1 MPQEVRV
8 LPHDA
13 IRLVTVAM
21 ADKKHFYHVLAKPFI
36 TCWCLKSYTV
46 FMP

>member
-13 IRLVTVAM
+13 IRLVTVAV
-21 ADKKHFYHVLAKPFI
+21 AYEKYFYHIIA
-36 TCWCLKSYTV
+36 
-46 FMP
+46 